1 MSVIAEPT
9 STRQV
14 RERHATH
21 ARTCTRDAVTKT
33 PAYPSHAHRARQII
47 QSRKHSTAFADDSGV
62 VLDAQASN
70 VKTHLLVYWIR
81 FASVA
86 EPLLPWIPKASW
98 RHQHGCPIWEP
109 CVDQQRGVG
118 SLRWQGRLL
127 TEAIHRRV

>member
-70 VKTHLLVYWIR
+70 VKPTYWSIGY
-81 FASVA
+81 V
-86 EPLLPWIPKASW
+86 LLPLQNPF
-98 RHQHGCPIWEP
+98 CPGY
-109 CVDQQRGVG
+109 QRQVGGTNTAVPSGSHALTSNVG
-118 SLRWQGRLL
+118 SAACVGK
-127 TEAIHRRV
+127 VGC